1 MYSKGGYMM
10 RILTAL
16 VLMSFTIGMAQADNL
31 FQSNNPFAYETN
43 SPNLN
48 NIYETTPKVMEQEK
62 QTAKKVR
69 KNRWWGS
76 NDEINTELKEFNEGI
91 PTPKHQRAE
100 DSGFVIFK

>member
-1 MYSKGGYMM
+1 M
-10 RILTAL
+10 RIFAVLLLMAFTVTA
-16 VLMSFTIGMAQADNL
+16 AQANNL
-31 FQSNNPFAYETN
+31 FKNNNPFAYETS

-91 PTPKHQRAE
+91 QKPKHERAE
-100 DSGFVIFK
+100 DSGFIIFK